1 MPVLC
6 GFCVAHFYLLHGEIV
21 ERLIYLRF
29 GSWFKGSN
37 KGQNDISYAMDE
49 ELEGRLRVD
58 PYADP
63 LYIYKRS
70 VV

>member
-1 MPVLC
+1 M
-6 GFCVAHFYLLHGEIV
+6 
-21 ERLIYLRF
+21 
-29 GSWFKGSN
+29 GSN
-37 KGQNDISYAMDE
+37 RGQNDISYAMYE

-70 VV
+70 LVQIKNNLKTPYKVSYFYACFD

>member
-1 MPVLC
+1 M
-6 GFCVAHFYLLHGEIV
+6 
-21 ERLIYLRF
+21 
-29 GSWFKGSN
+29 GSD
-37 KGQNDISYAMDE
+37 KGQNDISYAMYE
-49 ELEGRLRVD
+49 EVEGRSRVD